1 MSAKSVEHRSIDSEP
16 KCSHGKRKRN
26 CVECVGSSICIH
38 KKRKSRCTECSGTE
52 ICEHNCKKYRCFQC
66 NGSSICEHNKRRERC
81 KICVHLLFCEHQN
94 RKATCYV
101 CKQERTC
108 EHNKNREKCSQCN
121 PTYNH
126 CEHNI
131 NKYICK
137 ICSNCAYC
145 IHDKYKP
152 RCKDCG
158 GSSLCLSEFC
168 DKMAIKHYNNY
179 CLTCCIQV
187 CPEIEVVRNYKT
199 KERNV
204 VEHVL
209 ERFPDFTWISDK
221 KVQDGCSRRRPDL
234 LLDYGSHIIIVEI
247 DENRHK
253 DYESTCE
260 NKRMMEIS
268 QDVGHRPIVFVRFNP
283 DDYVQE
289 DGKKITSCWK
299 NNKLGVYAIPASKQK
314 EWMVRI
320 LTLLNTIQHYMDN
333 PCEKTIDIVELF
345 F

>member
-1 MSAKSVEHRSIDSEP
+1 MSIKSDDFCYRDSEP
-16 KCSHGKRKRN
+16 KCEHGKRKRN
-26 CVECVGSSICIH
+26 CVECGGSSICIH
-38 KKRKSRCTECSGTE
+38 KKRKSRCVECGGKE
-52 ICEHNCKKYRCFQC
+52 ICEHNCKKNRCYEC
-66 NGSSICEHNKRRERC
+66 KGSSICVHNKRRERC
-81 KICVHLLFCEHQN
+81 HDCKHQLLCIHN
-94 RKATCYV
+94 NSKATCIT

-108 EHNKNREKCSQCN
+108 EHNKTRDKCNVCN
-121 PTYNH
+121 PAYYH
-126 CEHNI
+126 CEHHITKN
-131 NKYICK
+131 NCK
-137 ICSNCAYC
+137 ICSTTAYC
-145 IHDKYKP
+145 EHGKYKP

-158 GSSLCLSEFC
+158 GSSLCQSTFC

-204 VEHVL
+204 VEHIL
-209 ERFPDFTWISDK
+209 EKFPEFTWISDK

-268 QDVGHRPIVFVRFNP
+268 QDVGHRPIMFVRFNP

-289 DGKKITSCWK
+289 DGKKVSSCWK

-320 LTLLNTIQHYMDN
+320 LTLLNTIQHCIDN
-333 PCEKTIDIVELF
+333 PCEKTIDVVELF